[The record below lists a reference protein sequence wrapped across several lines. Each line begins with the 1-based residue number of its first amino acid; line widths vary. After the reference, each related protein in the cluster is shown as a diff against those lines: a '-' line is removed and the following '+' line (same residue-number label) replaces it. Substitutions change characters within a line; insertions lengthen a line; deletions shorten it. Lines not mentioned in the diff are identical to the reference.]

1 MNNHTNNVQTQG
13 IDIGQ
18 FVQTMQPVG
27 SQQQAFVNFC
37 NRVEPR
43 ISTGSLAL
51 DIAMSG
57 GMTNELYILGAE
69 TSTGKSSFMMFVA
82 ENMARQGIDILYFS
96 LEMSPVEFI
105 ARSISEISF
114 IRNFQNSSYKKIPTS
129 DILFWQYD
137 PTLSDFTRLNYS
149 VYESYANEYFETYGN
164 HMYIIPGG
172 MNGFCARDIANISA
186 TYKKQHPD
194 HQVAVF
200 VDYLQILKADPQ
212 DRSQLDRKTK
222 TDMCVI
228 TLKTLAA
235 QFGMPVFTAS
245 SINRGSYRGRIT
257 PQAFKESGDIEFT
270 SGILIGWNW
279 LGVTTESDE
288 DKQKIELQASSAR
301 GYRKMELELLKFRNG
316 KKNNSVKIIYYPA
329 YNAFFDEYA
338 FRPLGDEPSPFDTW
352 DQTGVASTNRPAK
365 HLPTKSF

>member
-1 MNNHTNNVQTQG
+1 
-13 IDIGQ
+13 
-18 FVQTMQPVG
+18 
-27 SQQQAFVNFC
+27 
-37 NRVEPR
+37 
-43 ISTGSLAL
+43 
-51 DIAMSG
+51 
-57 GMTNELYILGAE
+57 
-69 TSTGKSSFMMFVA
+69 
-82 ENMARQGIDILYFS
+82 
-96 LEMSPVEFI
+96 
-105 ARSISEISF
+105 
-114 IRNFQNSSYKKIPTS
+114 
-129 DILFWQYD
+129 
-137 PTLSDFTRLNYS
+137 
-149 VYESYANEYFETYGN
+149 
-164 HMYIIPGG
+164 
-172 MNGFCARDIANISA
+172 
-186 TYKKQHPD
+186 
-194 HQVAVF
+194 
-200 VDYLQILKADPQ
+200 
-212 DRSQLDRKTK
+212 
-222 TDMCVI
+222 MCVI

-365 HLPTKSF
+365 HIPTKSF